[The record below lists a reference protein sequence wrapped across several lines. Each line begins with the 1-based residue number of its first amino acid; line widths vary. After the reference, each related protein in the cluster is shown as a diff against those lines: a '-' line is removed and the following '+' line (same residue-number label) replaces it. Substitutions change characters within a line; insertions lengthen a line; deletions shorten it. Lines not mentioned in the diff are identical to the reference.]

1 MDAIDKNNTAFLFVQ
16 MANRWLGLRLDYGGA
31 LIVFLAAVSSVAAAL
46 SGTISPGLVG
56 LSLTYALAIGQV
68 FNWFVRMATEFEMNM
83 NAVERVDHYSNI
95 DTEPSPT
102 DDDIKPND
110 DWPQKGEIRME
121 ELTLGYAHD
130 LPPAVKD
137 VTVNVKAGEKIG
149 VCGRTGSGKSTI
161 TLGLFRMLEHFEG
174 RIFIDEI
181 DIAKMSLRL
190 LRSRLA
196 IIPQDPILFQGTVR
210 FNLDPRGLHADD
222 ALWRVLE
229 VAQLKAAISA
239 LDGGLEGVVAEGG
252 ENLSVGQR
260 QLFCLARALLVKSR
274 VLVMDEATANVDMET
289 DKLIQEVVRSAFKE
303 FTILTIAHRID
314 TILDSDRILVLDQ
327 GRVIECDTP
336 EKLLAKKD
344 GIFSSLVKAH
354 K

>member
-1 MDAIDKNNTAFLFVQ
+1 MDAIDKNNSAYIFAN

-31 LIVFLAAVSSVAAAL
+31 MIVFLAAISSVWAAL

-56 LSLTYALAIGQV
+56 LALTYALAVAQV
-68 FNWFVRMATEFEMNM
+68 FNWVVRMATEVEMSM
-83 NAVERVDHYSNI
+83 NAVERVNHYSNI
-95 DTEPSPT
+95 DIEPQPT
-102 DDDIKPND
+102 DDDVKPND
-110 DWPQKGEIRME
+110 DWPQKGEICIE
-121 ELTLGYAHD
+121 ELTLAYAHD
-130 LPPAVKD
+130 LPPAIKD
-137 VTVNVKAGEKIG
+137 VCVNIKAGEKIG

-174 RIFIDEI
+174 RIVIDGL
-181 DIAKMSLRL
+181 DITKMSLRP

-210 FNLDPRGLHADD
+210 FNLDPQGEHDD
-222 ALWRVLE
+222 DRLWEVLE
-229 VAQLKAAISA
+229 VAQLKAAISS
-239 LDGGLEGVVAEGG
+239 LSGGLEGVVAEGG

-274 VLVMDEATANVDMET
+274 VLVMDEATANVDLET
-289 DKLIQEVVRSAFKE
+289 DKLIQKVVRRAFKE

-314 TILDSDRILVLDQ
+314 TILDSNRILVLDQ
-327 GRVIECDTP
+327 GRVIEWDSP
-336 EKLLAKKD
+336 DELLANKD
-344 GIFSSLVKAH
+344 SVFSSLVKAH